1 MNSIHDLGGMHGM
14 GPLPLEENEPIW
26 HADWERGA
34 FGVNIL
40 LLMAGVYNADES
52 RHAMEKIPA
61 LHWLASP
68 YYEHWV
74 DGVARILTEKGI
86 ATAEELRSGQSAAP
100 LPDSLRDLASVPV
113 DEIEKACTTNHPVTG
128 PVATE
133 PAFKQGDK
141 VRAVNINPRTHT
153 RLPRYIRGHVGT
165 VVRYAG
171 PLLYADARAHGS
183 SPDTAKHSY
192 CVRFEGHALWGP
204 DAGPKDAV
212 YIDLYET
219 YIERA

>member
-14 GPLPLEENEPIW
+14 GPLPLEDNEPVW

-61 LHWLASP
+61 LHWLESP

-74 DGVARILTEKGI
+74 DGVERILKEKGI
-86 ATAEELRSGQSAAP
+86 ATEEELRTGKSVAP
-100 LPDSLRDLASVPV
+100 LPTNMQGIAAVEV
-113 DEIEKACTTNHPVTG
+113 DNIEPTCTTNHPVTG
-128 PVATE
+128 PTTTE
-133 PAFKQGDK
+133 PKFKEGDR
-141 VRAVNINPRTHT
+141 VRAININPRTHT

-165 VVRYAG
+165 VVRYGG
-171 PLLYADARAHGS
+171 PLLYADARAHGAAA
-183 SPDTAKHSY
+183 DTAVHSY
-192 CVRFEGHALWGP
+192 SVRFEGNELWGP
-204 DAGPKDAV
+204 DSGPKDAV